1 MNEVHLVPAEEH
13 YQFCKICMFPN
24 SFDYMLH
31 TSGHLNL
38 QAGAAVLQAEK
49 MGQDTKIIVPKIKHW
64 VIAQGVFY
72 K

>member
-1 MNEVHLVPAEEH
+1 
-13 YQFCKICMFPN
+13 MFPN